1 MQIERLCCSRS
12 HCSHIS
18 RRKTIFD
25 DVKESRIVFC
35 IDTSGSTYKVWDQ
48 ICSHVIEHLCKV
60 ALINKALYFNVIT
73 FDDYVRRFRKRLVIA
88 SYVNIQEL
96 SRWLRSVCFG
106 TSSYIFPAL
115 LASYSHV
122 NAECVILVTDGL
134 VTKELYEI
142 KQLSA
147 VCNSRP
153 LYFTLLTDDAKP
165 DNKAIE
171 LASKLILMTCCPK
184 SKLNVI
190 ITTFS
195 GCFVQLSPLE
205 WCIKV
210 PSKLYG
216 CPNSCYKYVLE
227 NLHKSQDGTTGGLCS
242 VKNSQTHNLS
252 CQNAVKDSACQ
263 VSDPSNDTL
272 LTEDSID
279 RLNNT
284 DQQQIQ
290 TNTIHGMNDSQTQ
303 TVSGTSEEVTDS
315 NQIITSPSHNEYDE
329 NYNHRCMHNSCL
341 VCDNPQNYTDNNKF
355 KESRYRAARSFIN
368 GRSQLDWW
376 ADDIRIAPSAGAL
389 LLGHTVLAPKYNEG
403 NQLFLGT
410 VLSQVDYYTFIISF
424 EDPNLEIKHRE
435 NIQETHVHELL
446 SYLDFYRHPINPGDY
461 VLVPQC
467 ITNCD
472 QLKNSHKHYL
482 VPYYVGKVLSG
493 YESRSSFKKGNTLSD
508 TPITIEFIRHTN
520 NDSISN
526 RKFQLPFNIVIWI
539 PNDLFEKKFL
549 SRTIQW
555 EFIPSNEESHNIN
568 VKTSNP
574 TSSSINKTTSSVY
587 NTQNTEVMKSNK
599 NLLRP
604 FNELAP
610 FSIGGVNNK
619 DNCNKEKG
627 LNYAYT
633 KDQLDQMKNE
643 FIDSDYASSMDE
655 IGSNG
660 NHQKKKISKSESN
673 ILSEAFYDFH
683 SDSANQFVE
692 SKSYESEKIHRP
704 INKEAYRIYNQMK
717 DVATYV
723 DSELKYGKM
732 HIKWVKDQVKNINR
746 PKWRYWGAKPIPQ
759 IIAPPIF
766 EPFKDTT
773 TWGRS
778 DRLTTTGN
786 ILRPEIHF
794 NKISPTFKAID
805 HYNSRNIGLCLMDNS
820 LMNKGTLKKHYSSC
834 TNLPKLCNDRNI
846 RDGKSI
852 IGNNMNYNTVGNS
865 LQNNHQFK
873 TLYKHECNAIKDNQS
888 KQDDFHRTV
897 QHKVDYH

>member
-12 HCSHIS
+12 HCSQIS

-134 VTKELYEI
+134 VTK
-142 KQLSA
+142 LSA

-165 DNKAIE
+165 DTKAIE

-227 NLHKSQDGTTGGLCS
+227 NLHKSQDGTTGGLCY

-279 RLNNT
+279 LLNNT

-315 NQIITSPSHNEYDE
+315 NQIMTSPSHNEYDE

-410 VLSQVDYYTFIISF
+410 VLSQCIY
-424 EDPNLEIKHRE
+424 
-435 NIQETHVHELL
+435 ELL
-446 SYLDFYRHPINPGDY
+446 FHSIDSKAIHY
-461 VLVPQC
+461 V
-467 ITNCD
+467 I
-472 QLKNSHKHYL
+472 HA
-482 VPYYVGKVLSG
+482 
-493 YESRSSFKKGNTLSD
+493 
-508 TPITIEFIRHTN
+508 ITIEFIRHTN

-655 IGSNG
+655 IGSNS

-673 ILSEAFYDFH
+673 IVSEAFYDFH

-805 HYNSRNIGLCLMDNS
+805 HYNSRNMGLCLMDNS

-852 IGNNMNYNTVGNS
+852 IGNNMNYNTVSNS

-888 KQDDFHRTV
+888 KQDVFM
-897 QHKVDYH
+897 